1 MTADGCSAPAVFHV
15 LNGEKKPV
23 MRLPAKNAVFLFLA
37 ALIWG
42 TAFVAQSVGMDYVGP
57 FTFNAC
63 RYVIGSAVLLPLVLL
78 RKRRAGTG
86 IFSRN
91 DLRAGAAC
99 GFFLAVASNLQQAGI
114 MTTDVGK
121 AGFLTAM
128 YIVIVP
134 VLHFFLTRRSSL
146 RLWISAAI
154 AAAGLYFL
162 SISGSWTLETGDI
175 LLILCA
181 FVFSLHILC
190 IDHFSGTS
198 DGVTVSCLQFLTA
211 AVLSWAGALLTETV
225 LWDTIR
231 QAGPAILYA
240 GVFSCGVAYTLQIIG
255 QKGADPGPASLILSL
270 ESVVSVI
277 AGFIFLGQALTARE
291 LLGCALMFLAIV
303 LVQLPEKK

>member
-198 DGVTVSCLQFLTA
+198 DGVAVSCLQFLTA

-277 AGFIFLGQALTARE
+277 AGFIILGQALTARE

>member
-1 MTADGCSAPAVFHV
+1 
-15 LNGEKKPV
+15 
-23 MRLPAKNAVFLFLA
+23 MRLPAKNAILLFLA

-63 RYVIGSAVLLPLVLL
+63 RYVIGSAVLFPLILL
-78 RKRRAGTG
+78 RKRRTGGTL
-86 IFSRN
+86 ISRD
-91 DLRAGAAC
+91 DLRAGMAC

-270 ESVVSVI
+270 ESVVSVA
-277 AGFIFLGQALTARE
+277 AGFLFLGQALAARE
-291 LLGCALMFLAIV
+291 LLGCALMFAAIV

>member
-1 MTADGCSAPAVFHV
+1 
-15 LNGEKKPV
+15 
-23 MRLPAKNAVFLFLA
+23 
-37 ALIWG
+37 
-42 TAFVAQSVGMDYVGP
+42 
-57 FTFNAC
+57 
-63 RYVIGSAVLLPLVLL
+63 
-78 RKRRAGTG
+78 
-86 IFSRN
+86 
-91 DLRAGAAC
+91 
-99 GFFLAVASNLQQAGI
+99 

-270 ESVVSVI
+270 ESVVSVA
-277 AGFIFLGQALTARE
+277 AGFLYLGQALTARE
-291 LLGCALMFLAIV
+291 LLGCALMFAAIV

>member
-1 MTADGCSAPAVFHV
+1 
-15 LNGEKKPV
+15 
-23 MRLPAKNAVFLFLA
+23 MRLPAKNAILLFLA

-63 RYVIGSAVLLPLVLL
+63 RYVIGSAVLFPLILL
-78 RKRRAGTG
+78 GKRRTG
-86 IFSRN
+86 GKLISRD

-162 SISGSWTLETGDI
+162 SISGSWTLEVGDI

-270 ESVVSVI
+270 ESVVSVA
-277 AGFIFLGQALTARE
+277 AGFFLLGQALTVRE

>member
-1 MTADGCSAPAVFHV
+1 
-15 LNGEKKPV
+15 
-23 MRLPAKNAVFLFLA
+23 MRLPAKNAILLFLA

-63 RYVIGSAVLLPLVLL
+63 RYVIGSAVLFPLILL
-78 RKRRAGTG
+78 GKRRTG
-86 IFSRN
+86 GKLISRD
-91 DLRAGAAC
+91 DLRAGMAC

-162 SISGSWTLETGDI
+162 SISGSWSLETGDI

-181 FVFSLHILC
+181 FMFSLHILC

-270 ESVVSVI
+270 ESVVSVA
-277 AGFIFLGQALTARE
+277 AGFFLLGQALTVRE
-291 LLGCALMFLAIV
+291 LLGCALMFLAIM

>member
-1 MTADGCSAPAVFHV
+1 
-15 LNGEKKPV
+15 
-23 MRLPAKNAVFLFLA
+23 MRLPAKNAILLFLA

-63 RYVIGSAVLLPLVLL
+63 RYVIGSAVLFPLILL
-78 RKRRAGTG
+78 GKRRTG
-86 IFSRN
+86 GKLISRD

-162 SISGSWTLETGDI
+162 SISGSWSLETGDI

-181 FVFSLHILC
+181 FMFSLHILC

-270 ESVVSVI
+270 ESVVSVA
-277 AGFIFLGQALTARE
+277 AGFLFLGQALTVRE

>member
-1 MTADGCSAPAVFHV
+1 
-15 LNGEKKPV
+15 
-23 MRLPAKNAVFLFLA
+23 MRLPAKNAILLFLA

-63 RYVIGSAVLLPLVLL
+63 RYVIGSAVLFPLILL
-78 RKRRAGTG
+78 GKRRTG
-86 IFSRN
+86 GKLISRD
-91 DLRAGAAC
+91 DLRAGMAC

-270 ESVVSVI
+270 ESVVSVA
-277 AGFIFLGQALTARE
+277 AGFFLLGQALTVRE
-291 LLGCALMFLAIV
+291 LLGCALMFLAIM

>member
-1 MTADGCSAPAVFHV
+1 
-15 LNGEKKPV
+15 

-198 DGVTVSCLQFLTA
+198 DGVAVSCLQFLTA

-277 AGFIFLGQALTARE
+277 AGFIILGQALTARE

>member
-1 MTADGCSAPAVFHV
+1 
-15 LNGEKKPV
+15 
-23 MRLPAKNAVFLFLA
+23 MRLPAKNAILLFLA

-63 RYVIGSAVLLPLVLL
+63 RYVIGSAVLFPLILL
-78 RKRRAGTG
+78 GKRRTG
-86 IFSRN
+86 GKLISRD

-162 SISGSWTLETGDI
+162 SISGSWSLETGDI

-270 ESVVSVI
+270 ESVVSVA
-277 AGFIFLGQALTARE
+277 AGFFLLGQDLTVRE
-291 LLGCALMFLAIV
+291 LLGCALMFLALV

>member
-1 MTADGCSAPAVFHV
+1 
-15 LNGEKKPV
+15 
-23 MRLPAKNAVFLFLA
+23 MRLPAKNAILLFLA

-42 TAFVAQSVGMDYVGP
+42 TAFVAQSVGLDYVGP

-63 RYVIGSAVLLPLVLL
+63 RYVIGSAVLFPLILL
-78 RKRRAGTG
+78 GKRRTG
-86 IFSRN
+86 GKLISRD

-162 SISGSWTLETGDI
+162 SISGSWSLETGDI

-181 FVFSLHILC
+181 FMFSLHILC

-270 ESVVSVI
+270 ESVVSVA
-277 AGFIFLGQALTARE
+277 AGFLFLGQALTVRE

>member
-1 MTADGCSAPAVFHV
+1 
-15 LNGEKKPV
+15 
-23 MRLPAKNAVFLFLA
+23 MRLPAKNAILLFLA

-63 RYVIGSAVLLPLVLL
+63 RYVIGSAVLFPLILL
-78 RKRRAGTG
+78 GKRRTG
-86 IFSRN
+86 GKLISRD

-162 SISGSWTLETGDI
+162 SISGSWTLEVGDI

-270 ESVVSVI
+270 ESVVSVA
-277 AGFIFLGQALTARE
+277 AGFFLLGQDLTVRE
-291 LLGCALMFLAIV
+291 MLGCALMLLAIV

>member
-1 MTADGCSAPAVFHV
+1 
-15 LNGEKKPV
+15 
-23 MRLPAKNAVFLFLA
+23 
-37 ALIWG
+37 
-42 TAFVAQSVGMDYVGP
+42 
-57 FTFNAC
+57 
-63 RYVIGSAVLLPLVLL
+63 VIGSAVLLPLVLL

-270 ESVVSVI
+270 ESVVSVA
-277 AGFIFLGQALTARE
+277 AGFLYLGQALTARE
-291 LLGCALMFLAIV
+291 LLGCALMFAAIV

>member
-1 MTADGCSAPAVFHV
+1 
-15 LNGEKKPV
+15 
-23 MRLPAKNAVFLFLA
+23 MRLPAKNAILLFLA

-63 RYVIGSAVLLPLVLL
+63 RYVIGSAVLFPLILL
-78 RKRRAGTG
+78 GKRRTG
-86 IFSRN
+86 GKLISRD

-162 SISGSWTLETGDI
+162 SISGSWSLETGDI

-211 AVLSWAGALLTETV
+211 AVLSWAGNLLTETV
-225 LWDTIR
+225 MWDTIR
-231 QAGPAILYA
+231 EAGPDILY
-240 GVFSCGVAYTLQIIG
+240 S
-255 QKGADPGPASLILSL
+255 
-270 ESVVSVI
+270 
-277 AGFIFLGQALTARE
+277 
-291 LLGCALMFLAIV
+291 GCRS
-303 LVQLPEKK
+303 

>member
-255 QKGADPGPASLILSL
+255 QKGADPGPFPDPVSGVRRIGHCRIYFPGTGPDGQRTAGLRPDVPRHYAGAAS
-270 ESVVSVI
+270 
-277 AGFIFLGQALTARE
+277 
-291 LLGCALMFLAIV
+291 
-303 LVQLPEKK
+303 

>member
-1 MTADGCSAPAVFHV
+1 
-15 LNGEKKPV
+15 

-270 ESVVSVI
+270 ESVVSVA
-277 AGFIFLGQALTARE
+277 AGFFLLGQDLTVRE

>member
-1 MTADGCSAPAVFHV
+1 
-15 LNGEKKPV
+15 
-23 MRLPAKNAVFLFLA
+23 MRLPAKNAILLFLA

-63 RYVIGSAVLLPLVLL
+63 RYVIGSAVLFPLILL
-78 RKRRAGTG
+78 GKRRTG
-86 IFSRN
+86 GKLISRD
-91 DLRAGAAC
+91 DLRAGMAC

-162 SISGSWTLETGDI
+162 SISGLPAVPDGSCPVLGGRPADRDRPVGHHPAGGPGHSLCRRLFLRRGLYPADHRTERGGPGSGFPDPVSGVRRIGRCRLSFPGTGPDGQ
-175 LLILCA
+175 
-181 FVFSLHILC
+181 
-190 IDHFSGTS
+190 GTAGLRP
-198 DGVTVSCLQFLTA
+198 DVRRHC
-211 AVLSWAGALLTETV
+211 AGA
-225 LWDTIR
+225 
-231 QAGPAILYA
+231 
-240 GVFSCGVAYTLQIIG
+240 
-255 QKGADPGPASLILSL
+255 AS
-270 ESVVSVI
+270 
-277 AGFIFLGQALTARE
+277 
-291 LLGCALMFLAIV
+291 
-303 LVQLPEKK
+303 

>member
-1 MTADGCSAPAVFHV
+1 
-15 LNGEKKPV
+15 
-23 MRLPAKNAVFLFLA
+23 MRLPAKNAILLFLA

-42 TAFVAQSVGMDYVGP
+42 TAFVAQSVGLDYVGP

-63 RYVIGSAVLLPLVLL
+63 RYVIGSAVLFPLILL
-78 RKRRAGTG
+78 GKRRTG
-86 IFSRN
+86 GKLISRD

-162 SISGSWTLETGDI
+162 SISGSWSLETGDI

-181 FVFSLHILC
+181 FMFSLHILC

-198 DGVTVSCLQFLTA
+198 DGVTVSCLQFQTA

-270 ESVVSVI
+270 ESVVSVA
-277 AGFIFLGQALTARE
+277 AGFLFLGQALTVRE
-291 LLGCALMFLAIV
+291 LLGCALMFLAIM

>member
-1 MTADGCSAPAVFHV
+1 
-15 LNGEKKPV
+15 

-270 ESVVSVI
+270 ESVVSVA
-277 AGFIFLGQALTARE
+277 AGFLFLGQALTVRE

>member
-277 AGFIFLGQALTARE
+277 AGFIILGQALTARE

>member
-1 MTADGCSAPAVFHV
+1 
-15 LNGEKKPV
+15 
-23 MRLPAKNAVFLFLA
+23 MRLPAKNAILLFLA

-63 RYVIGSAVLLPLVLL
+63 RYVIGSAVLFPLILL
-78 RKRRAGTG
+78 GKRRTG
-86 IFSRN
+86 GKLISRD

-162 SISGSWTLETGDI
+162 SISGSWSLETGDI

-270 ESVVSVI
+270 ESVVSVA
-277 AGFIFLGQALTARE
+277 AGFFLLGQALTVRE
-291 LLGCALMFLAIV
+291 LLGCALMFAAIV

>member
-1 MTADGCSAPAVFHV
+1 
-15 LNGEKKPV
+15 
-23 MRLPAKNAVFLFLA
+23 MRLPAKNAILLFLA

-63 RYVIGSAVLLPLVLL
+63 RYVIGSAVLFPLILL
-78 RKRRAGTG
+78 GKRRTG
-86 IFSRN
+86 GKLISRD
-91 DLRAGAAC
+91 DLRAGMAC

-162 SISGSWTLETGDI
+162 SISGSWSLETGDI

-270 ESVVSVI
+270 ESVVSVA
-277 AGFIFLGQALTARE
+277 AGFFLLGQALTVRE
-291 LLGCALMFLAIV
+291 LLGCALMFLAIM